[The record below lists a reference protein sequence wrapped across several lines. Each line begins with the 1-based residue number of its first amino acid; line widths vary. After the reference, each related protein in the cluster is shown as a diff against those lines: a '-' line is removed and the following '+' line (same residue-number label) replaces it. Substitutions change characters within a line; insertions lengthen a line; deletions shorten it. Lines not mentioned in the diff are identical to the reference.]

1 MKRNTF
7 MASGLAAGGAIVVG
21 LTMVAGNRMLGAPST
36 VSTSRPGVL
45 SAAAG
50 ARSLNVAERLAAVN
64 GDQHP
69 SRIALVE
76 TTRAA
81 ALKAATPGDE
91 VPQSPDTNVYV
102 FLMEGRFRG
111 FGLPVLAGQ
120 SIPHGEYMTVVV
132 NAKTFAVM
140 DVGLSGR
147 PPTPP
152 ISSLGRVITLEQ
164 SAVARTRT

>member
-1 MKRNTF
+1 
-7 MASGLAAGGAIVVG
+7 
-21 LTMVAGNRMLGAPST
+21 MLGAPST

-50 ARSLNVAERLAAVN
+50 ARLLNVAERLAAVN

-111 FGLPVLAGQ
+111 FGLPVPAGQ
-120 SIPHGEYMTVVV
+120 STPHAEYMTVLV
-132 NAKTFAVM
+132 NARAFAVM
-140 DVGLSGR
+140 VVGLSGR

-152 ISSLGRVITLEQ
+152 LSSLGRVITLEQ